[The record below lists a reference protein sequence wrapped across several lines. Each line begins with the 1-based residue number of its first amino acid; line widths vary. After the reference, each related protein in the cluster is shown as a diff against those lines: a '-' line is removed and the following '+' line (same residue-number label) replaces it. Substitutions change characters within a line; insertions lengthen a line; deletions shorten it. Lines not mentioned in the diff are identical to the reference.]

1 MKNLNENKFDAEVN
15 IFDIHQ
21 LYESVI
27 RFIDDLKKSYNV
39 LSKDINKFVKN
50 FPDVR
55 KHICE
60 FTKLAYV
67 ITGKSVDGRICRLP
81 DSADAFYKIKQL
93 QSATHELDLLVDC
106 FVKEVDKF
114 IDWLYDN
121 EAFDKFDEE
130 KADEL
135 SSLSCSLSLSFAS
148 FHSWVRKL

>member
-1 MKNLNENKFDAEVN
+1 MKNLKENKFDAEVN
-15 IFDIHQ
+15 IFDIYQ

-27 RFIDDLKKSYNV
+27 RFIDDLKKSYNI

-55 KHICE
+55 KHIDE
-60 FTKLAYV
+60 FTKLTYV
-67 ITGKSVDGRICRLP
+67 ITGKSVDGRICGLP
-81 DSADAFYKIKQL
+81 ATADEQL
-93 QSATHELDLLVDC
+93 QSATHELGLLVDC

-121 EAFDKFDEE
+121 DAFDKFDEE

-135 SSLSCSLSLSFAS
+135 SSLVCSLSLNFTT
-148 FHSWVRKL
+148 FCSWVRKL

>member
-1 MKNLNENKFDAEVN
+1 MKNLKENKFDAEVN
-15 IFDIHQ
+15 IFDIYQ

-27 RFIDDLKKSYNV
+27 RFTDDLKKSYNV
-39 LSKDINKFVKN
+39 LSKDINKFVKI
-50 FPDVR
+50 FPDVH
-55 KHICE
+55 KHINE

-81 DSADAFYKIKQL
+81 ASADAFYKVKQL
-93 QSATHELDLLVDC
+93 QSATHELGLFVDC

-121 EAFDKFDEE
+121 DVFDKFDEE

-135 SSLSCSLSLSFAS
+135 SSLVCSLNLSFAT
-148 FHSWVRKL
+148 FRSWVRKL

>member
-1 MKNLNENKFDAEVN
+1 MKNLENKFDVEVN
-15 IFDIHQ
+15 

-39 LSKDINKFVKN
+39 LSKDISKFVKI
-50 FPDVR
+50 FPGIR
-55 KHICE
+55 KHIYE

-81 DSADAFYKIKQL
+81 ASADAFYKVKQL
-93 QSATHELDLLVDC
+93 QSATHELGLLVDC

-121 EAFDKFDEE
+121 DAFDDKFDEE

-135 SSLSCSLSLSFAS
+135 SSLICSLSLSLAAFR
-148 FHSWVRKL
+148 SWVRKL

>member
-1 MKNLNENKFDAEVN
+1 MKNLEENKFDVEVN
-15 IFDIHQ
+15 IFDIYK

-27 RFIDDLKKSYNV
+27 RFTDVLKKSYDV
-39 LSKDINKFVKN
+39 LSKDINKFVRS

-55 KHICE
+55 KHIDE
-60 FTKLAYV
+60 FAKLAYV
-67 ITGKSVDGRICRLP
+67 ITGKSVDGRLSAP
-81 DSADAFYKIKQL
+81 ADAFYKVKQL
-93 QSATHELDLLVDC
+93 KSATRELTLIVNY

-135 SSLSCSLSLSFAS
+135 SSLACGLALSFAN